1 MRTLPIAAL
10 AILMGLAGVV
20 EARDQGYGGGSVYG
34 NSGNQRSSSGS
45 NSGSY
50 GSPGEHS
57 VSGHTRRDGTY
68 VQPHQQTN
76 SNDTKLDNWST
87 KGNTNPY
94 TGREGTVDPYKPY
107 GR

>member
-10 AILMGLAGVV
+10 VLTLALTGVV
-20 EARDQGYGGGSVYG
+20 EAREKYGGYGSGSVYG
-34 NSGNQRSSSGS
+34 NSGGQRSSSG
-45 NSGSY
+45 SGSY

-57 VSGHTRRDGTY
+57 VRGHTRSDGTY

-76 SNDTKLDNWST
+76 SNDTKMDNWST

-94 TGREGTVDPYKPY
+94 TGKEGTVDPYKPY